1 MGAYEYTAL
10 DADGKT
16 HKGIQEGDTPRQI
29 RQSLKLQGLIPT
41 TVEEIQQ
48 RAHKKEKSA
57 SLSGVKQQKRVSVTD
72 LASMTRQL
80 ATLIEAGFPVEESL
94 AVTARQSSK
103 PQVKSVLL
111 GVRALVLEGHSL
123 ANSLAAFPKVFP
135 ELFCSTVRA
144 GEQSGHL
151 DNVLLRL
158 ADYTENR
165 QALTQRVTMAMVYPG
180 VLTLVAI
187 IIVALLMGYVVPQ
200 VVQVLQSSGGQLPL
214 MTRILLAG
222 SDIIVQY
229 GAYMLLAAA
238 VIIVGFRRA
247 LNNPEFRYQVDNLL
261 LKIPLISGLVTRLNT
276 ARFTRTFSILSASG
290 VPVIDAMNISAEVLT
305 NSPMRKS
312 VLRATDR
319 VREGEPIHLSL
330 VDKSGYFPPL
340 ITSLIASG
348 ESSGKLDDM
357 LQRAALSQEQ
367 ELESTIS
374 IMLKLFEPA
383 MIIVM
388 ALIVLFIVLS
398 ILTPII
404 ELNNLVK

>member
-10 DADGKT
+10 DAAGKT

-41 TVEEIQQ
+41 TVEAIQQ
-48 RAHKKEKSA
+48 RAYKKEEPTGFSA
-57 SLSGVKQQKRVSVTD
+57 IKQQKRVGVKD

-103 PQVKSVLL
+103 PHVKSVLL
-111 GVRALVLEGHSL
+111 GVRAMVLEGHSM

-135 ELFCSTVRA
+135 ELYCSTVRA

-158 ADYTENR
+158 ADYTEDR
-165 QALTQRVTMAMVYPG
+165 QALTQRITMAMVYPG

-187 IIVALLMGYVVPQ
+187 VIVALLMGYVVPQ
-200 VVQVLQSSGGQLPL
+200 VVQVLQGSGEQLPL
-214 MTRILLAG
+214 STRILLTG

-229 GAYMLLAAA
+229 GVYMLLAVIA
-238 VIIVGFRRA
+238 IIVGFRQA
-247 LNNPEFRYQVDNLL
+247 LKNPAFRYQVDRLL

-305 NSPMRKS
+305 NSPMRKA

-319 VREGEPIHLSL
+319 VREGKPIHLSL
-330 VDKSGYFPPL
+330 EKSGYFPPL

-367 ELESTIS
+367 ELESSIS
-374 IMLKLFEPA
+374 IMLNLFEPA

-404 ELNNLVK
+404 ELNNLIK